1 MKYKDIIKMP
11 MPSPNTHN
19 DISIEDMTK
28 LAIKIIADDKA
39 SEQKKDAVCNA
50 LLNNAKELDRQQ
62 RADPAVVRT
71 TRPAARYGRHQRR
84 DPRKLAGSRY
94 GSQ

>member
-11 MPSPNTHN
+11 MPSHKLIGLD
-19 DISIEDMTK
+19 DISIEEMTK

-39 SEQKKDAVCNA
+39 TEQKKDAVCNA

-62 RADPAVVRT
+62 RAEQIRERNIAI
-71 TRPAARYGRHQRR
+71 QRVDAQTKKNFKCR
-84 DPRKLAGSRY
+84 
-94 GSQ
+94 

>member
-39 SEQKKDAVCNA
+39 TEQKKDAVCNA

-62 RADPAVVRT
+62 RAEQIK
-71 TRPAARYGRHQRR
+71 QRNIAIQR
-84 DPRKLAGSRY
+84 VDAQTKKNFKCR
-94 GSQ
+94 

>member
-19 DISIEDMTK
+19 NISIEDMTK
-28 LAIKIIADDKA
+28 LAIKIIADDKE
-39 SEQKKDAVCNA
+39 SEQKKDSVCNA

-62 RADPAVVRT
+62 RAEQIRDRNIAI
-71 TRPAARYGRHQRR
+71 QRV
-84 DPRKLAGSRY
+84 D
-94 GSQ
+94 SQVKGVKKW

>member
-1 MKYKDIIKMP
+1 

-19 DISIEDMTK
+19 NISIEDMTK

-62 RADPAVVRT
+62 RAEQIRDRNIAI
-71 TRPAARYGRHQRR
+71 QRV
-84 DPRKLAGSRY
+84 D
-94 GSQ
+94 SQVKGVKKW

>member
-1 MKYKDIIKMP
+1 MKEVNMKYKDIIKMP

-62 RADPAVVRT
+62 RAEQIRERNIAI
-71 TRPAARYGRHQRR
+71 QRV
-84 DPRKLAGSRY
+84 DAQVKGVKKW
-94 GSQ
+94 